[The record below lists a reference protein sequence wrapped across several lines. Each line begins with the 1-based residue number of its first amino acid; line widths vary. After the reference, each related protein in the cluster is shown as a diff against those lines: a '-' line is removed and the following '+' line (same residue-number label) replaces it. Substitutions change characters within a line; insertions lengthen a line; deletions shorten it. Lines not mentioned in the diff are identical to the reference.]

1 MIYICNQ
8 YTTVYQYTPENQI
21 IMQTPSNH
29 KECQLRLL
37 PVRDALEVLSGKWKI
52 PIIIAL
58 SQGNFRFRELHRQV
72 QGITTRMLSKE
83 LKEMELHG
91 LVTRTVYDS
100 LPVSVDYELTTHGKS
115 LKPVVDALYKWG
127 LTHREKFIRNTKIK

>member
-1 MIYICNQ
+1 MP
-8 YTTVYQYTPENQI
+8 V
-21 IMQTPSNH
+21 NH
-29 KECQLRLL
+29 NHTECQSRLL

-83 LKEMELHG
+83 LKELELHG

-100 LPVSVDYELTTHGKS
+100 LPVSVEYELTHHGRS
-115 LKPVVDALYKWG
+115 LQPVMDALYRWG
-127 LTHREKFIRNTKIK
+127 TTHRDKFIKKSRVK

>member
-1 MIYICNQ
+1 MPI
-8 YTTVYQYTPENQI
+8 PL
-21 IMQTPSNH
+21 NH
-29 KECQLRLL
+29 TDCQSRLL

-52 PIIIAL
+52 PLIVAL

-100 LPVSVDYELTTHGKS
+100 LPVSVDYELTAHGKS
-115 LKPVVDALYKWG
+115 LKPVVDALYLWG
-127 LTHREKFIRNTKIK
+127 LTHRDKFIRKAKIK

>member
-1 MIYICNQ
+1 
-8 YTTVYQYTPENQI
+8 
-21 IMQTPSNH
+21 MQKPLNH
-29 KECQLRLL
+29 TDCQSRLL

-100 LPVSVDYELTTHGKS
+100 LPVSVDYELTLHGKS

-127 LTHREKFIRNTKIK
+127 LSHREKFIHKTKIK

>member
-1 MIYICNQ
+1 LVYFCNQ
-8 YTTVYQYTPENQI
+8 YTPGNHLMIHMQI
-21 IMQTPSNH
+21 ADT
-29 KECQLRLL
+29 ECQSRLL

-72 QGITTRMLSKE
+72 SGITTRMLSKE
-83 LKEMELHG
+83 LKELELHG

-100 LPVSVDYELTTHGKS
+100 LPVSVDYELTPHGKS
-115 LKPVVDALYKWG
+115 LKPVMDALYKWG
-127 LTHREKFIRNTKIK
+127 VTHRDKFIRKTKVK

>member
-1 MIYICNQ
+1 M
-8 YTTVYQYTPENQI
+8 EN
-21 IMQTPSNH
+21 T
-29 KECQLRLL
+29 ECQSRLL

-52 PIIIAL
+52 PLIVAL

-100 LPVSVDYELTTHGKS
+100 LPVTVEYELTQHGKS
-115 LKPVVDALYKWG
+115 LQPVVDALYKWG
-127 LTHREKFIRNTKIK
+127 ITHREKFIKKSKVK

>member
-1 MIYICNQ
+1 M
-8 YTTVYQYTPENQI
+8 QI
-21 IMQTPSNH
+21 TH
-29 KECQLRLL
+29 TECQSRLL

-72 QGITTRMLSKE
+72 EGITTRMLSKE
-83 LKEMELHG
+83 LKELELHG

-100 LPVSVDYELTTHGKS
+100 LPVIVEYELTPHGKS
-115 LKPVVDALYKWG
+115 LKPVMDALHKWG
-127 LTHREKFIRNTKIK
+127 VTHRDKFIRKSKVK